1 MANDGRREGDAI
13 YVHAGTNARECGGYK
28 RVTLVGADVVTVW
41 GGDRGGRIA
50 LWKFIIPTV
59 GRRSFECRASAQT
72 SAFSEKR
79 LVR

>member
-1 MANDGRREGDAI
+1 MADDGRRG
-13 YVHAGTNARECGGYK
+13 VRFMCMPGRMPGNVGVYK

-41 GGDRGGRIA
+41 GGDRGGRIS

-59 GRRSFECRASAQT
+59 GRRSFECGASAQT

-79 LVR
+79 LV